1 MKHSDPIS
9 DAIRNETRRQF
20 FVRSAR
26 GLGVAALATLMESEL
41 HGAENVAAG
50 GLPGLPHFPPT
61 AKRAV
66 FLHMLGGPPHI
77 DLFDYKPGL
86 KDWANRDLPESVRA
100 GQRLTSMT
108 ANLSRFPVV
117 PSKFAFAQHGNSG
130 TWMSEALP
138 FTARMTDDIAVLRSV
153 YQEAIN
159 HEPAITYMQTGF
171 MVGGK
176 PCLGSWLSYGLGTMN
191 QDLPAFVV
199 MNATHSDPR
208 ANVQAVSA
216 RMWSAGFLSAQ
227 YAGVALQNGANPVL
241 YIQNPDGVP
250 ANIRR
255 QTLDAINALN
265 KIQYDRIADAQ
276 TMARIAQ
283 YEMAFRMQTSVPEL
297 ADFSSEPDRIWDM
310 YGDDARKNGTFARSC
325 LMARRLLERGVRF
338 VQIYHRGWDL
348 HSNIPGVLP
357 NQCRDVDQGGWALV
371 QDLKQRDMLKDTV
384 VVWTGEFGRTVFSQ
398 GAVESYGRD
407 HHAKVFSL
415 WMAGGGI
422 KPGIVYGSSDDFAF
436 NVAANPIHVRDLQ
449 ATILHL
455 FGIDHERLT
464 YKYLGLEQ
472 KLTGVD
478 KAYVVKDILA

>member
-1 MKHSDPIS
+1 MKHSHPIS
-9 DAIRNETRRQF
+9 DDIRNETRRQF
-20 FVRSAR
+20 FARGAR
-26 GLGVAALATLMESEL
+26 GLGVAALATLIDSDFGSEL

-86 KDWANRDLPESVRA
+86 KDWANKDLPESVRA

-117 PSKFAFAQHGNSG
+117 PSKFAFAQHGESG

-138 FTARMTDDIAVLRSV
+138 YTARMTDDIAVLLSV

-191 QDLPAFVV
+191 QDLPTFVV

-250 ANIRR
+250 
-255 QTLDAINALN
+255 
-265 KIQYDRIADAQ
+265 
-276 TMARIAQ
+276 
-283 YEMAFRMQTSVPEL
+283 
-297 ADFSSEPDRIWDM
+297 
-310 YGDDARKNGTFARSC
+310 
-325 LMARRLLERGVRF
+325 
-338 VQIYHRGWDL
+338 
-348 HSNIPGVLP
+348 
-357 NQCRDVDQGGWALV
+357 
-371 QDLKQRDMLKDTV
+371 
-384 VVWTGEFGRTVFSQ
+384 
-398 GAVESYGRD
+398 
-407 HHAKVFSL
+407 
-415 WMAGGGI
+415 
-422 KPGIVYGSSDDFAF
+422 
-436 NVAANPIHVRDLQ
+436 
-449 ATILHL
+449 
-455 FGIDHERLT
+455 
-464 YKYLGLEQ
+464 
-472 KLTGVD
+472 
-478 KAYVVKDILA
+478 